1 MKFAVIRH
9 GNAARLFGY
18 RYGKRIALLGY
29 AHCGTV
35 AQTEV
40 AWNIFVVRNGKN
52 AACRRNAMVGNY
64 HGSVVERTVLEKNV
78 FYEALLNFRV
88 YYLTRFFNVAKP
100 YVAFV
105 DYESPYFL
113 RTHGHARPDNG
124 NDAVFAYYIGVLGGS
139 RKKVDYLAYGVLGS
153 ERGEEVTDVFLKDYD
168 ECNGTNVHGFV
179 HYGAEETHVENL
191 RNEYPHYYEYKNS
204 HEDVSGARLFH

>member
-1 MKFAVIRH
+1 MKFAVVCHR
-9 GNAARLFGY
+9 NATRLFGH

-29 AHCGTV
+29 AHCRTV
-35 AQTEV
+35 AQTKV
-40 AWNIFVVRNGKN
+40 ARDVFVVGNGKN
-52 AACRRNAMVGNY
+52 AACRRNATAGNY
-64 HGSVVERTVLEKNV
+64 HGSVVERAVLEEDV
-78 FYEALLNFRV
+78 FYEALLNFRI
-88 YYLTRFFNVAKP
+88 YHLARFFNVAKP

-113 RTHGHARPDNG
+113 RAHGHARPDNG
-124 NDAVFAYYIGVLGGS
+124 NDAVFAYYIGVLGGP

-191 RNEYPHYYEYKNS
+191 RDEYPHYYEYQNS